1 MSNKDKIKSKVVE
14 IKATPY
20 TTPSGIYKGEY
31 VTYEQRLKEIDRKKA
46 LKNIKK
52 VVKNVKKSFGDIDL
66 RKDGLFR

>member
-1 MSNKDKIKSKVVE
+1 MSNKDKIKSKVVKIE
-14 IKATPY
+14 ATPY

-31 VTYEQRLKEIDRKKA
+31 VTYQQRLKEIDRKKA

-52 VVKNVKKSFGDIDL
+52 AVKKSFGDIDL

>member
-20 TTPSGIYKGEY
+20 TTPSGVYKGEY
-31 VTYEQRLKEIDRKKA
+31 VTYQQRLQEIDRKKA

-52 VVKNVKKSFGDIDL
+52 AVKKSFGDIDL

>member
-14 IKATPY
+14 IEATPY

-31 VTYEQRLKEIDRKKA
+31 VTYQQRLKEIDRKKA

-52 VVKNVKKSFGDIDL
+52 AVKKSFGDIDL

>member
-14 IKATPY
+14 IEATPY
-20 TTPSGIYKGEY
+20 TTPSGVYKGEY
-31 VTYEQRLKEIDRKKA
+31 VTYQQRLKEIDRKKA

-52 VVKNVKKSFGDIDL
+52 AVKKSFGDIDL

>member
-20 TTPSGIYKGEY
+20 TTPSGVYKGEY
-31 VTYEQRLKEIDRKKA
+31 VTYQQRLKEIDRKNA

-52 VVKNVKKSFGDIDL
+52 AVKESFGNIDL
-66 RKDGLFR
+66 RKSGLFR